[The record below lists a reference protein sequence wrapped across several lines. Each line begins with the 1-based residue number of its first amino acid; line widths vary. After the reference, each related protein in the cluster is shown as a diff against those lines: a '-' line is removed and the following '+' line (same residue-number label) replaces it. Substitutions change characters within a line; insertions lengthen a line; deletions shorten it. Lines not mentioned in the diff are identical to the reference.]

1 MFAYRT
7 TVRAIASKTSVYRA
21 ATMPRTYLQT
31 PHFRP
36 YRFQTLPSLLH
47 SPQPRLVARSY
58 TTQAEENPSTKQ
70 KLKSFMKKYGA
81 VGVGVYL
88 SLSAVDLSLTML
100 AISFTGAERVKQ
112 VEDWVMTKI
121 KNSVG
126 LEHKVSPNKR
136 TDEKPSLWA
145 IFVIA
150 YGIHKTVF
158 LPFRLGLTAAIT
170 PFLAKKLRQMGF
182 RVAGAPKTV

>member
-7 TVRAIASKTSVYRA
+7 TVRAIASKTGAYRTA
-21 ATMPRTYLQT
+21 AIPRTYLHS
-31 PHFRP
+31 PHVGS
-36 YRFQTLPSLLH
+36 YRFQPLPSLLH
-47 SPQPRLVARSY
+47 SPQPRLTGQCY
-58 TTQAEENPSTKQ
+58 TTQVEANPGTKQ
-70 KLKSFMKKYGA
+70 KLKAFMKKYGP

-126 LEHKVSPNKR
+126 LEHKISPNKK

-182 RVAGAPKTV
+182 RVAGAPKKV